1 VKELINTVPENE
13 NVVTDYWAL
22 NAISAFTDSSFYCID
37 MQKEM
42 SFLLWGIDIVEMR
55 KRKNRY
61 CDGINN
67 FFQKENVIKLY
78 MISTGSMEN
87 LLKVDPLL
95 STCFHIKEIDKRD
108 GAIEKGGNLYLY
120 EIKQK

>member
-1 VKELINTVPENE
+1 
-13 NVVTDYWAL
+13 
-22 NAISAFTDSSFYCID
+22 
-37 MQKEM
+37 
-42 SFLLWGIDIVEMR
+42 
-55 KRKNRY
+55 
-61 CDGINN
+61 
-67 FFQKENVIKLY
+67 